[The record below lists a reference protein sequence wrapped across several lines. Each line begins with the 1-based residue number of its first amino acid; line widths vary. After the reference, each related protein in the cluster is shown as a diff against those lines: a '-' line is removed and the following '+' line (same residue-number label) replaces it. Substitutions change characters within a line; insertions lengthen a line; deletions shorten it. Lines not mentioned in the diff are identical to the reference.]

1 MSLCRPCGPGLGL
14 ALAVRPARVARGSAN
29 WVSAA
34 GDVAG
39 GADLPDGT
47 HHGFRWKNGHM
58 RDLLPVDN
66 APCSNSNAI
75 NNPGEV
81 VGNIAGCHGGELAA
95 VLWSHGQGY
104 DLNTLIAPSALHLVS
119 AEYINDQG
127 EIVGHGMLPNSDQLV
142 FLLIPNPSVPLPA
155 VPPSARKAPHVS
167 TARIGPALD
176 RNCASLWLS
185 QAAAQA
191 G

>member
-1 MSLCRPCGPGLGL
+1 MTWRYESLTSPTAPTTDSGGRTVTCAICCPSITPPAATPTRSTT
-14 ALAVRPARVARGSAN
+14 PARLSGTSPTAT
-29 WVSAA
+29 
-34 GDVAG
+34 GD
-39 GADLPDGT
+39 
-47 HHGFRWKNGHM
+47 
-58 RDLLPVDN
+58 
-66 APCSNSNAI
+66 
-75 NNPGEV
+75 
-81 VGNIAGCHGGELAA
+81 ELAA

-104 DLNTLIAPSALHLVS
+104 DLNTLIAPSALHLAS

-127 EIVGHGMLPNSDQLV
+127 EIVGHGVLPNGDQRV
-142 FLLIPNPSVPLPA
+142 FLLIANPSVPLPA
-155 VPPSARKAPHVS
+155 VPPSAGKGSHVS